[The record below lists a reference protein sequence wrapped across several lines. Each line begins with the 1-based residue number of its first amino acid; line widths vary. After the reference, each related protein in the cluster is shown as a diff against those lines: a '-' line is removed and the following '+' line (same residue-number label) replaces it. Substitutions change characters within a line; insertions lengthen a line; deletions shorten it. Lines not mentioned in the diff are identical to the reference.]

1 MTEDQKTTVIGY
13 VTTLN
18 SDIAEGDVL
27 DLVVD
32 TVDDRVQLYLNDIT
46 IADSLLRVI
55 AQVVVSV
62 YKRTESSAASDDR
75 SVSSVTDNG
84 QTVSYHQKPKQ
95 YLTSTTDDQL
105 FTGFER
111 LLAPYRRVHVIKSTG
126 A

>member
-75 SVSSVTDNG
+75 SISSVTDNG

-111 LLAPYRRVHVIKSTG
+111 LLAPYRRVHVIKSTVS
-126 A
+126 

>member
-13 VTTLN
+13 VTTFN

>member
-75 SVSSVTDNG
+75 SISSVTDNG

-111 LLAPYRRVHVIKSTG
+111 LLAPYRRVHVIKSTV

>member
-18 SDIAEGDVL
+18 SDIAEGDVF

-75 SVSSVTDNG
+75 SISSVTDNG

>member
-75 SVSSVTDNG
+75 SISSVTDNG